1 MAEIKTSEQS
11 NPTKKS
17 TISRRDIIKGLATV
31 PVLGAF
37 FYGWYK
43 KRKLDTLLKNAI
55 QEELT
60 LDDENPVFNRKV
72 SNEKQVRLGI
82 IGTGSRGRA
91 LLKACG
97 YLPVK
102 RCIIKSGPF
111 QDIQR
116 PFEVHLELYGH
127 PCNNIYRLMP

>member
-1 MAEIKTSEQS
+1 MTEINTSEPS
-11 NPTKKS
+11 DPTKKS
-17 TISRRDIIKGLATV
+17 TISRRDIIKGLATI

-43 KRKLDTLLKNAI
+43 KRKLDTFLKDAI

-72 SNEKQVRLGI
+72 SNEKQIRLGI
-82 IGTGSRGRA
+82 IGTGSRGIS

-97 YLPVK
+97 YLRPE
-102 RCIIKSGPF
+102 IIDAYIESAK
-111 QDIQR
+111 QNKIDNR
-116 PFEVHLELYGH
+116 
-127 PCNNIYRLMP
+127 